1 MIKQKISRG
10 ILEDMYMSIEE
21 GKLRPRPKFV
31 FFQGVKYR
39 TGSNPLKRALDKWY
53 EKHGK
58 KTQ

>member
-1 MIKQKISRG
+1 
-10 ILEDMYMSIEE
+10 MYMSIEE